1 MKITL
6 PDKIIIERKIQ
17 PSVIR
22 DIVKSLDINP
32 SSVIVAK
39 NGNIVPD
46 DVIIEDADELKII
59 AFAHGG

>member
-22 DIVKSLDINP
+22 DILKSLDINP